1 MALRLRRGTNSER
14 ALITPADGELIYT
27 TDTKILYIGDG
38 TTVGGN
44 PVDTAGTAFGAN
56 VDLNNF
62 DLIGTGNINTTGNI
76 TITGNITADGNLTL
90 GGNLEI
96 GDATTDTVS
105 FVAKVES
112 HIIPDVDGARN
123 IGASTNKFNQGWFNA
138 VHVAQDVI
146 AAEVNANIIADD
158 STVLLNKATGA
169 MNTSGTFK
177 GDVNADDS
185 TSFYDATTKAVNA
198 GAGTFTGEVQ
208 ATTFTGTLVG
218 DVKGSVFA
226 DDSTVLVDG
235 INGALSNGTLTF
247 SEGVLDINSIPVVG
261 KYLTIG
267 KDTDTE
273 TQGLIFKAGSAVG
286 KIINVEGLTD
296 GAGNSTGIDFTIS
309 RGDLATK
316 TTVLAEDELAGIKVS
331 AHDGTN
337 ENTVSSL
344 VQFSVEDGATVSN
357 GAVPG
362 KIFIMS
368 TPDNGGTWAGIS
380 VDSGGRLC
388 VGGTL
393 VANSDTN
400 LDVTG
405 NAQVTGYMKIGNLTT
420 VERDALTPTDG
431 MIIYNTTDSKFQGR
445 TGVAWV
451 DLH

>member
-261 KYLTIG
+261 KRLTIG
-267 KDTDTE
+267 KNTDTE
-273 TQGLIFKAGSAVG
+273 TQGINFKAGSAAG
-286 KIINVEGLTD
+286 KVIDVEGLTD
-296 GAGNSTGIDFTIS
+296 GANSTGFDFTVS

-316 TTVLAEDELAGIKVS
+316 TAVQDGDDLVNIKIS

-337 ENTVSSL
+337 TDTVSSAIL
-344 VQFSVEDGATVSN
+344 FGAEPGATIAN

-362 KIFIMS
+362 VISIVA
-368 TPDNGGTWAGIS
+368 TPDNGSNW
-380 VDSGGRLC
+380 SGMSINSSGQLC

-393 VANSDTN
+393 TPAAGVA

-405 NAQVTGYMKIGNLTT
+405 NATVTGYTKFGNLTT